1 MSNKNNN
8 PKKLILWLVLMC
20 LPLVMLLAMSAL
32 VPAEENEVT
41 YNEFWQMVEEEKV
54 SKVYITVGGAATFT
68 FEDLDGKQ
76 YTTDYPRYSDFKKEL
91 LEADIAVEEIS
102 SGWLSNILPLVWDI
116 GILLAMFWLITRV
129 TKGTLNSNKTE
140 PITPDKGSKTFK
152 DVAGLKQVKQD
163 MVLLVDFLKNPAKYH
178 AAGAKMPKGVIF
190 YGPPGTGKTLLARA
204 IAGEANVPF
213 YSASGSD
220 FVEMFGGLGAKRVR
234 ELFANARKTAP
245 CIIFID
251 ELDAIGGKR
260 GDINGNS
267 EQRQTINALLAEMD
281 GFSGSEHILVM
292 AATNRIEDL
301 DGALLRPGRFD
312 KHIAVPLPETSDE
325 RLEVMKLYTKDKK
338 FAEDVSFEALSKE
351 TIGFSPAD
359 IQALLNEA
367 ALISVQ
373 KEKKFIDRECID
385 EAVFRK
391 LLKGHAKE
399 DSKRDS
405 DEIKLVAWHEAGHAV
420 LGKIAG
426 MDVSKVTIIPSTS
439 GAGGVN
445 IIVPKKMGLY
455 TIEELKAQIRM
466 SYAGRCAE
474 YLLFGDKEHV
484 TTGASSDIKHATELI
499 YAMIAHY
506 GMTEEYG
513 MLNLADLHVD
523 NSKILAQAVAM
534 AQQLEKET
542 LEMLQK
548 HRDMHQEI
556 VDVLIE
562 RETISGDELTEIYNK
577 HTGGNNAIMQ
587 D

>member
-76 YTTDYPRYSDFKKEL
+76 YITDYPRYSDFKKEL
-91 LEADIAVEEIS
+91 LEADIAVEEIT

-220 FVEMFGGLGAKRVR
+220 FVEMFVGLGAKRVR

-281 GFSGSEHILVM
+281 GFSGSENILVI

-399 DSKRDS
+399 DSKRNS

-542 LEMLQK
+542 LEILQK

>member
-1 MSNKNNN
+1 MNHNKS
-8 PKKLILWLVLMC
+8 PKRYILLFILMMM
-20 LPLVMLLAMSAL
+20 PLFILMMMPTGTIDEDHQIAY
-32 VPAEENEVT
+32 T
-41 YNEFWQMVEEEKV
+41 EFWEMVNADKV
-54 SKVYITVGGAATFT
+54 KTVYIDLNSDDTFI
-68 FEDLDGKQ
+68 FEDVDGTM
-76 YTTDYPRYSDFKKEL
+76 YMTDAPRYDDFKKDL
-91 LEADIAVEEIS
+91 LEAGVTVEEQADSLWS
-102 SGWLSNILPLVWDI
+102 SLLPMLWDI
-116 GILLAMFWLITRV
+116 GILVLMFMLITRI
-129 TKGTLNSNKTE
+129 TKGAMNNNKAE
-140 PITPDKGSKTFK
+140 PITPDNKATKTFK

-163 MVLLVDFLKNPAKYH
+163 MVLLVDFLKNPVKYH

-204 IAGEANVPF
+204 IAGEAGVPF

-220 FVEMFGGLGAKRVR
+220 FVEMFVGLGAKRVR

-245 CIIFID
+245 CIVFID

-260 GDINGNS
+260 DVLSGNS

-281 GFSGSEHILVM
+281 GFSGAENILVI

-301 DGALLRPGRFD
+301 DAALLRPGRFD

-325 RLEVMKLYTKDKK
+325 RLEVIRLYTKDKK
-338 FAEDVSFEALSKE
+338 FAEDVSFDALAKE

-373 KEKKFIDRECID
+373 KDKKFIDRECID

-391 LLKGHAKE
+391 LLKGHAKD
-399 DSKRDS
+399 DSKRNH

-445 IIVPKKMGLY
+445 IIIPKKMGLY

-466 SYAGRCAE
+466 AYAGRCAE
-474 YLLFGDKEHV
+474 YLLFGDKERV
-484 TTGASSDIKHATELI
+484 TTGASSDIKQATELI
-499 YAMIAHY
+499 YSMIAQY

-513 MLNLADLHVD
+513 MLNLTDLHVD
-523 NSKILAQAVAM
+523 NGKILDKAVTLAKE
-534 AQQLEKET
+534 LEDET
-542 LEMLQK
+542 LAILRNNRE
-548 HRDMHQEI
+548 MHQEI
-556 VDVLIE
+556 VDILME

-577 HTGGNNAIMQ
+577 YTGGAHAVMQ

>member
-1 MSNKNNN
+1 MNQNKS
-8 PKKLILWLVLMC
+8 PKRYILLFILMMM
-20 LPLVMLLAMSAL
+20 PLFILMMMPTGTIDEDHQIAY
-32 VPAEENEVT
+32 T
-41 YNEFWQMVEEEKV
+41 EFWEMVNADKV
-54 SKVYITVGGAATFT
+54 ETVYIDLNSDDTFI
-68 FEDLDGKQ
+68 FEDVDGTM
-76 YTTDYPRYSDFKKEL
+76 YMTDAPRYDDFKKDL
-91 LEADIAVEEIS
+91 LEAGVTVEEQTDSLWS
-102 SGWLSNILPLVWDI
+102 SLLPLLWDI
-116 GILLAMFWLITRV
+116 GILVLMFTLITRI
-129 TKGTLNSNKTE
+129 TKGAMNNNKAE
-140 PITPDKGSKTFK
+140 PITPDNKATKTFK

-204 IAGEANVPF
+204 IAGEAGVPF

-220 FVEMFGGLGAKRVR
+220 FVEMFVGLGAKRVR

-245 CIIFID
+245 CIVFID

-260 GDINGNS
+260 DVLSGNS

-281 GFSGSEHILVM
+281 GFSGAENILVI

-301 DGALLRPGRFD
+301 DAALLRPGRFD

-325 RLEVMKLYTKDKK
+325 RLEVIRLYTKDKK
-338 FAEDVSFEALSKE
+338 FAEDVSFDALAKE

-373 KEKKFIDRECID
+373 KDKKFIDRECID

-391 LLKGHAKE
+391 LLKGHAKD
-399 DSKRDS
+399 DSKRNQN
-405 DEIKLVAWHEAGHAV
+405 EIKLVAWHEAGHAV

-445 IIVPKKMGLY
+445 IIIPKKMGLY

-466 SYAGRCAE
+466 AYAGRCAE
-474 YLLFGDKEHV
+474 YLLFGDKERV
-484 TTGASSDIKHATELI
+484 TTGASSDIKQATELI
-499 YAMIAHY
+499 YAMIAQY

-513 MLNLADLHVD
+513 MLNLTDLHVD
-523 NSKILAQAVAM
+523 NGKILDKAVTLAKE
-534 AQQLEKET
+534 LEDET
-542 LEMLQK
+542 LAILRNNRE
-548 HRDMHQEI
+548 MHQEI
-556 VDVLIE
+556 VDILME

-577 HTGGNNAIMQ
+577 YTGGEHAVMQ

>member
-41 YNEFWQMVEEEKV
+41 YNKFWQMVEEEKV

-76 YTTDYPRYSDFKKEL
+76 YITDYPRYSDFKKEL
-91 LEADIAVEEIS
+91 LEADISVEEIS

-140 PITPDKGSKTFK
+140 PITPDKGSKTFQ

-220 FVEMFGGLGAKRVR
+220 FVEMFVGLGAKRVR

-281 GFSGSEHILVM
+281 GFSGSENILVI

-399 DSKRDS
+399 DSKRNS

-542 LEMLQK
+542 LDILRAN
-548 HRDMHQEI
+548 RDMHQEI

-577 HTGGNNAIMQ
+577 YTGGNNAIMQ

>member
-1 MSNKNNN
+1 MNKNDKNQKKRIMLLLITLLPLLFLLFVPIFPEPDIEEVSYNEFWVMVYEGKVEKAYLQSGGSEKFIFEDADEKQYKTDSPRYSEFKRDLLEAGVTVEEISENVFVNLLPLLWDLAFIVIVLLVLTRAMKGTMSNKN
-8 PKKLILWLVLMC
+8 
-20 LPLVMLLAMSAL
+20 
-32 VPAEENEVT
+32 
-41 YNEFWQMVEEEKV
+41 
-54 SKVYITVGGAATFT
+54 
-68 FEDLDGKQ
+68 
-76 YTTDYPRYSDFKKEL
+76 
-91 LEADIAVEEIS
+91 
-102 SGWLSNILPLVWDI
+102 
-116 GILLAMFWLITRV
+116 
-129 TKGTLNSNKTE
+129 E
-140 PITPDKGSKTFK
+140 PIVPDKATKTFQ

-178 AAGAKMPKGVIF
+178 EAGAKMPKGVIF

-213 YSASGSD
+213 YTASGSD
-220 FVEMFGGLGAKRVR
+220 FVEMFVGLGAKRVR
-234 ELFANARKTAP
+234 ELFASARKTAP
-245 CIIFID
+245 CIVFID

-260 GDINGNS
+260 GDIGGNS

-281 GFSGSEHILVM
+281 GFSGAENILVI

-301 DGALLRPGRFD
+301 DAALLRPGRFD
-312 KHIAVPLPETSDE
+312 KHIAVPLPETAEE

-338 FAEDVSFEALSKE
+338 FAEDVNLEALSKE
-351 TIGFSPAD
+351 TLGFSPAD
-359 IQALLNEA
+359 IQALLNES

-373 KEKKFIDRECID
+373 KNKKFIDRECLD

-391 LLKGHAKE
+391 LLKGHAK
-399 DSKRDS
+399 DDAKRNV

-420 LGKIAG
+420 LGKLAG

-445 IIVPKKMGLY
+445 IIIPKKMGLY
-455 TIEELKAQIRM
+455 TIEELKAQVRM

-474 YLLFGDKEHV
+474 YLLFGDKERV
-484 TTGASSDIKHATELI
+484 TTGASSDIKQATELI
-499 YAMIAHY
+499 YAMISHY

-523 NSKILAQAVAM
+523 NSKILDKAVTLAKE
-534 AQQLEKET
+534 LESET
-542 LEMLQK
+542 LELLK
-548 HRDMHQEI
+548 AHRDMHQAI

-562 RETISGDELTEIYNK
+562 RETISGDELTEIYNRYM
-577 HTGGNNAIMQ
+577 GGEHAEMQ

>member
-220 FVEMFGGLGAKRVR
+220 FVEMFVGLGAKRVR

-281 GFSGSEHILVM
+281 GFSGSENILVI

>member
-1 MSNKNNN
+1 MNKNDKNQKKRILLLLITLLPLLFLLFVPIFPEPDIEEVSYNEFWVMVYEGKVEKAYLQSGGSEKFIFEDADEKQYKTDSPRYSEFKRDLLEAGVTVEEISESVFVNLLPLLWDLAFIVIVLLVLTRAMKGTMSNKN
-8 PKKLILWLVLMC
+8 
-20 LPLVMLLAMSAL
+20 
-32 VPAEENEVT
+32 
-41 YNEFWQMVEEEKV
+41 
-54 SKVYITVGGAATFT
+54 
-68 FEDLDGKQ
+68 
-76 YTTDYPRYSDFKKEL
+76 
-91 LEADIAVEEIS
+91 
-102 SGWLSNILPLVWDI
+102 
-116 GILLAMFWLITRV
+116 
-129 TKGTLNSNKTE
+129 E
-140 PITPDKGSKTFK
+140 PIVPDKATKTFQ

-178 AAGAKMPKGVIF
+178 EAGAKMPKGVIF

-213 YSASGSD
+213 YTASGSD
-220 FVEMFGGLGAKRVR
+220 FVEMFVGLGAKRVR
-234 ELFANARKTAP
+234 ELFASARKTAP
-245 CIIFID
+245 CIVFID

-260 GDINGNS
+260 GDIGGNS

-281 GFSGSEHILVM
+281 GFSGAENILVI

-301 DGALLRPGRFD
+301 DAALLRPGRFD
-312 KHIAVPLPETSDE
+312 KHIAVPLPETAEE

-338 FAEDVSFEALSKE
+338 FAEDVNLEALSKE
-351 TIGFSPAD
+351 TLGFSPAD
-359 IQALLNEA
+359 IQALLNES

-373 KEKKFIDRECID
+373 KNKKFIDRECLD

-391 LLKGHAKE
+391 LLKGHAK
-399 DSKRDS
+399 DDAKRNV

-420 LGKIAG
+420 LGKLAG

-445 IIVPKKMGLY
+445 IIIPKKMGLY
-455 TIEELKAQIRM
+455 TIEELKAQVRM

-474 YLLFGDKEHV
+474 YLLFGDKERV
-484 TTGASSDIKHATELI
+484 TTGASSDIKQATELI
-499 YAMIAHY
+499 YAMISHY

-523 NSKILAQAVAM
+523 NSKILDKAVTLAKE
-534 AQQLEKET
+534 LESET
-542 LEMLQK
+542 LELLK
-548 HRDMHQEI
+548 AHRDMHQAI

-562 RETISGDELTEIYNK
+562 RETISGDELTEIYNRYM
-577 HTGGNNAIMQ
+577 GGEHAEMQ